1 MKQVIAMHGWS
12 GDSRSWGPWGRH
24 FQNHGWIWQSS
35 ERGYGSLEP
44 RQLHW
49 QDDPDPAARQ
59 RRVVIAHSLGPH
71 LLASPLLAEAT
82 DVVLLASFSRF
93 VPQGRAG
100 RALQTGLQGM
110 ERCIGTS
117 SESSML
123 QTFLERAAAPTPTS
137 ALPPSPVNEG
147 LSETGRQRLLNDLQ
161 LLMATTGLLT
171 VFQRG
176 LGAGGECGGTPS
188 WWRKHA
194 SSSSVTWKPTS
205 RSPRPLGAKRL
216 RPCPLGT
223 RPADAGAPLAGWRGC
238 FNTIIPLMTS
248 APGAAPLQ
256 LVVCGTDTDVGKTVV
271 SALPVQGLQAQYW
284 KPVQSGL
291 EQEAIDSG

>member
-24 FQNHGWIWQSS
+24 FQNHGWAWQSG

-71 LLASPLLAEAT
+71 LLPSPLLAEAT

-117 SESSML
+117 RESAML
-123 QTFLERAAAPTPTS
+123 QTFLQRAAAPTPTS
-137 ALPPSPVNEG
+137 TLPPSPVNEG
-147 LSETGRQRLLNDLQ
+147 LSETGRQRLQNDLQ
-161 LLMATTGLLT
+161 LLMSTTALPDGFPAQARVLVVNAEADAIVVVEARQQL
-171 VFQRG
+171 QRD
-176 LGAGGECGGTPS
+176 LDTHLE
-188 WWRKHA
+188 
-194 SSSSVTWKPTS
+194 V
-205 RSPRPLGAKRL
+205 
-216 RPCPLGT
+216 
-223 RPADAGAPLAGWRGC
+223 PADLWVLRGC
-238 FNTIIPLMTS
+238 GHALLAPDLLMRVRHWLDGEDAST
-248 APGAAPLQ
+248 
-256 LVVCGTDTDVGKTVV
+256 
-271 SALPVQGLQAQYW
+271 
-284 KPVQSGL
+284 QSL
-291 EQEAIDSG
+291 SQ